1 VEAFVKNILSVPF
14 VVGLVAI
21 AAVVGIV
28 LFMNRGAHLDLPGKI
43 VKVRTVPVDDDH
55 SVAVAD
61 FQVTNT
67 SDYPFVVRTVT
78 LVMEDPGG
86 AQHEGL
92 TSSDIDA
99 QRFIEGTPILGQK
112 FNPTLITQESVPGH
126 GTKDRMVLATFG
138 MPDAK
143 LQARKRFIVRVEEI
157 DGKIFE
163 ISEK

>member
-1 VEAFVKNILSVPF
+1 MRNLLSVPF
-14 VVGLVAI
+14 AIGLVAI
-21 AAVVGIV
+21 AFVVGIV
-28 LFMNRGAHLDLPGKI
+28 MYMNRGAHLDLPGKI
-43 VKVRTVPVDDDH
+43 VKVRTVAVDDEH
-55 SVAVAD
+55 SVAVVD
-61 FQVTNT
+61 FQVVNT

-78 LVMEDPGG
+78 LIEEDPGG

-112 FNPTLITQESVPGH
+112 FNPTLITQETVAGH
-126 GTKDRMVLATFG
+126 QTKDRMILATFG
-138 MPDAK
+138 FPESK
-143 LQARKRFIVRVEEI
+143 LQGRKRFIIRVEEI